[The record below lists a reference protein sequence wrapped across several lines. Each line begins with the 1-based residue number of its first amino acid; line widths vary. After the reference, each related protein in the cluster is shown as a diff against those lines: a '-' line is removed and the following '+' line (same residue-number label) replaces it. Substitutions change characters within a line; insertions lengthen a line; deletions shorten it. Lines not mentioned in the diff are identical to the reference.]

1 MRCDR
6 LQTNC
11 KLLFA
16 RFWHILLIFPTSI
29 SSGRGFRVIL
39 LCCAWSGISQSQC
52 RYQACALQPN
62 ISWLLPSPLLC
73 LSCRAFGPDT
83 TGPNLLTDISKGVQ
97 YLNEI
102 KDSAV
107 AAFQWATK
115 EGPLCDENM
124 RGCVFEVGIDCV
136 ISLD

>member
-1 MRCDR
+1 MS
-6 LQTNC
+6 L
-11 KLLFA
+11 
-16 RFWHILLIFPTSI
+16 
-29 SSGRGFRVIL
+29 
-39 LCCAWSGISQSQC
+39 
-52 RYQACALQPN
+52 
-62 ISWLLPSPLLC
+62 SWLLAIITCSFF
-73 LSCRAFGPDT
+73 CRAFGPDT

-124 RGCVFEVGIDCV
+124 RGCVFEVGTASIIPFV
-136 ISLD
+136 V